1 MNVDF
6 LSGFRVLDLTDELGI
21 FCGRILADF
30 GAEVIKVERPEGDAA
45 RNKPPFYGDEPSSE
59 KSLFWAFTNLNK
71 KGITLDI
78 TCPQGRELFKKL
90 IRRSDLVIES
100 FRPGVLEYLGL
111 GYPELAKVNRH
122 LVLTSITPYGL
133 SGPYSDYPAGDIT
146 IMATGG
152 MLRLHADTGRPP
164 VRFSVPLASFL
175 GGLHAASG
183 SIVALTHAELSGE
196 GQQVDVSC
204 QEAVAMSLMDATEFW
219 DINGVNRQIVGPYN
233 VTRRRDLPDL
243 VAPRVWEC
251 KDGHMLI
258 GLVGGLLKG
267 VAAGSNALVKMANEH
282 GMALELK
289 DYDFGNYDTSTM
301 PVEESDRM
309 VAAMGAFF
317 KTMTKKDLF
326 EMSVSHGSLAFP
338 VNTVADI
345 AHSPQFEER
354 GFWVEVEQPEGNGKI
369 KFPGLPMQIEGMTF
383 NVARRAPRVG
393 EHNREIY
400 GRELGLSAR
409 EMIFLKSQG
418 II

>member
-1 MNVDF
+1 MSVDF
-6 LSGFRVLDLTDELGI
+6 LSGFRIVDLTDELGI

-30 GAEVIKVERPEGDAA
+30 GAEVIKVERPGGDPA
-45 RNKPPFYGDEPSSE
+45 RNRPPFYGDDPSPE

-71 KGITLDI
+71 KSVTLDI
-78 TCPQGRELFKKL
+78 SCSQGRELLKKL
-90 IRRSDLVIES
+90 IKRSDLVIES
-100 FRPGVLEYLGL
+100 FRPGDLECMGL

-122 LVLTSITPYGL
+122 LVLTSITPYGQ
-133 SGPYSDYPAGDIT
+133 SGPYANYPAGDIT
-146 IMATGG
+146 IMAAGG

-164 VRFSVPLASFL
+164 VRFSVPLTSFL
-175 GGLHAASG
+175 GGLHAATG

-219 DINGVNRQIVGPYN
+219 DINGVNRQIVGPFN

-243 VAPRVWEC
+243 VVPRVWEC
-251 KDGHMLI
+251 RDGHMLI

-267 VAAGSNALVKMANEH
+267 VAAGSNALVKMANEQ
-282 GMALELK
+282 GMALQLK
-289 DYDFGNYDTSTM
+289 DYDFGNYDASTM

-309 VAAMGAFF
+309 VSAMGAFF
-317 KTMTKKDLF
+317 RTMAKGDLF
-326 EMSVSHGSLAFP
+326 EMSVTHGSLAFP

-354 GFWVEVEQPEGNGKI
+354 GFWVDVEDPEGRGKI
-369 KFPGLPMQIEGMTF
+369 KYPGLPMRIEGMAF
-383 NVARRAPRVG
+383 EVARRAPRIG

-400 GRELGLSAR
+400 QRELGLSSR
-409 EMIFLKSQG
+409 EMTLLRSQG
-418 II
+418 VI